1 MTQYTYEKL
10 YEIIILMLKNSDDVT
25 EKKIQE
31 TVSFM
36 MKMMDDPS
44 TINQDTLINDLT
56 RTLYLY
62 KDYSDPDIFDGAN
75 PDHKMWLEISKESID
90 WLYWDRYQQHL
101 SQTGMS
107 PYAIANINSVT
118 DEILSRLENPERS
131 GSWDR
136 RGMVVGYVQSGK
148 TANYVG
154 LINKAADA
162 GYRLIIV
169 LAGMHNNLRSQ
180 TQKRI
185 DAGFIGSGK
194 ETSTKNLIGVGLIS
208 KDDRIEGRPIP
219 KDVNSL
225 TSSDEHG
232 DFRRERALITM
243 SAQTPV
249 CLVVKKQ
256 HSVLEN
262 VNDWALDL
270 AANSRIPGKVT
281 DVPLLLIDDEAD
293 NASPNTKKYQSSETQ
308 SDKEI
313 TSINKLIRRL
323 LNTFQKSA
331 YVGYTAT
338 PYANVFIDP
347 KAESDDVGSD
357 LFPRD
362 FIISMKE
369 PPGYFGSDFVFNHQN
384 YGDDN
389 NSLFPGIVLIPDED
403 PDILIPEDKR
413 GDSTYVPKNLP
424 PSLKEAIKS
433 FLLACAVRNIRSIGG
448 KKRTDNSMLI
458 HVTRFTAAQG
468 GVIKGDETQEGL
480 FKLVNAEIEELKA
493 NMGIGDP
500 DTEALFRDLWDSK
513 FDTASKKIRGII
525 NDTLCTEVE
534 WADVYTKVNDL
545 VWSSPAKLKI
555 KVINGKATDSL
566 DYNDDSNGLNVIVIG
581 GDKLSRGLT
590 LEGLTTSYFLRT
602 AGTYDTLLQMGRW
615 FGFRQGYEDLCR
627 IYTTPDIIYK
637 FQVINEAD
645 AHLRD
650 QFMLMDAVSMTPE
663 NYGLKIKQNDSRF
676 RITQQNKMRTGEKQ
690 LGNPYSGSLIQ
701 TYRFLTTPDVIKDNF
716 QIIDKF
722 IMELSKSAPPKRTDE
737 NNYVWKNVPVNT
749 LLKYMENY
757 KNHPN
762 QYQIGEQLYQY
773 IREQASFY
781 KELTNWTVI
790 LINNSSK
797 SAIKKSVGG
806 ITVGLSIRNPDAES
820 NPEDTGEFSYSK
832 NQIINNALEEGLDLT
847 EPNKERIYGLMMD
860 DYLSGKRAVDG
871 RKIRKDSKPPEKGKP
886 AGLYIRLVRPV
897 TQGLLLIYPITWDK
911 RKPIDGIPVM
921 GLAYSFPVSNTA
933 LFEEY
938 VVNRIGQMESS
949 YYE

>member
-1 MTQYTYEKL
+1 MQVTYEGL
-10 YEIIILMLKNSDDVT
+10 REFIINQLKNKPDVT
-25 EKKIQE
+25 EKDIQDAVASMIKI
-31 TVSFM
+31 V
-36 MKMMDDPS
+36 DDPNE
-44 TINQDTLINDLT
+44 INQDTLIKDLT
-56 RTLYLY
+56 HVLYLY
-62 KDYSDPDIFDGAN
+62 KEYRDPDIFDGVN
-75 PDHKMWLEISKESID
+75 PDHEMWLERSKEDID
-90 WLYWDRYQQHL
+90 WLYWGRYQKYL
-101 SQTGMS
+101 LKSGMS
-107 PYAIANINSVT
+107 PYAVTNIDTVT
-118 DEILSRLENPERS
+118 NDILSRLENPERP
-131 GSWDR
+131 GNWDR

-154 LINKAADA
+154 LICKAADA

-185 DAGFIGSGK
+185 DDGFIGSKK
-194 ETSTKNLIGVGLIS
+194 ETTRKVITGVGLVS
-208 KDDRIEGRPIP
+208 RDDMINKRPIP

-225 TSSDEHG
+225 TNSGDNG
-232 DFRRERALITM
+232 DFRREKAKITM
-243 SAQTPV
+243 SAQIPV

-262 VNDWALDL
+262 VYDWALDL
-270 AANSRIPGKVT
+270 AANSGIPGKVT
-281 DVPLLLIDDEAD
+281 NVPLLIIDDESD

-308 SDKEI
+308 NADEI
-313 TSINKLIRRL
+313 TSINKLIRRI

-347 KAESDDVGSD
+347 KAVSDDVGSD

-369 PPGYFGSDFVFNHQN
+369 PPGYFGSDCVFNQQN
-384 YGDDN
+384 SGDIK
-389 NSLFPGIVLIPDED
+389 NSLFPGIVLIPDKD

-413 GDSTYVPKNLP
+413 SDSTYVPKNLP

-433 FLLACAVRNIRSIGG
+433 FLLTCAVREIRSIGG
-448 KKRTDNSMLI
+448 KKRIDNSMLI
-458 HVTRFTAAQG
+458 HVTRYTAAQG

-566 DYNDDSNGLNVIVIG
+566 DYSGYPNGLNVIAIG

-590 LEGLTTSYFLRT
+590 LEGLSTSYFLRT
-602 AGTYDTLLQMGRW
+602 ARTYDTLLQMGRW
-615 FGFRQGYEDLCR
+615 FGFRHGYEDLCR

-650 QFMLMDAVSMTPE
+650 QFMLMDAESMTPE

-690 LGNPYSGSLIQ
+690 LGNPYSGSLHQ
-701 TYRFLTTPDVIKDNF
+701 TYKFQTTPDIIKDNF
-716 QIIDKF
+716 QVIDQF
-722 IMELSKSAPPKRTDE
+722 LMELCKSAPPKYTDE
-737 NNYVWKNVPVNT
+737 NNYMWKDVSPDT
-749 LLKYMENY
+749 LLKHMKHY

-762 QYQIGEQLYQY
+762 QPQIGEPLYQY
-773 IREQASFY
+773 IREQALLN

-797 SAIKKSVGG
+797 GAIKKSVGG
-806 ITVGLSIRNPDAES
+806 ITVGLSIRNPDTDS
-820 NPEDTGEFSYSK
+820 HPEITGEFSYSK
-832 NQIINNALEEGLDLT
+832 NQIINNASEEGLDLT
-847 EPNKERIYGLMMD
+847 EEDKKRIDTRMMA
-860 DYLSGKRAVDG
+860 DYQYGKRTTDG
-871 RKIRKDSKPPEKGKP
+871 KKIRNDAKPPEKGKP
-886 AGLYIRLVRPV
+886 TGPYIRLERSV
-897 TQGLLLIYPITWDK
+897 TQGLLLIYPITWEK
-911 RKPIDGIPVM
+911 RVPKDGTPVI

-933 LFEEY
+933 LTEEY
-938 VVNRIGQMESS
+938 VVNRIGQMELSD
-949 YYE
+949 YE